1 MKLGIT
7 ILATVFLSTAAAQAA
22 PRQEFVPLAKAQGES
37 YGGYVS
43 IDPVATVGAI
53 VKLPLR
59 VARRAVAYTSSVI
72 GGRPAG
78 CPYQYC
84 GCYTSLQVF
93 GRIIPSLNL
102 ARNWY
107 QFPRTHHAA
116 GMAEVIGNHHVRYI
130 EADLGG
136 GRYRF
141 RDGNSGR
148 HLTRI
153 VEGPPRGIA
162 VNPHE
167 GRISS
172 AL

>member
-1 MKLGIT
+1 MKSAGI
-7 ILATVFLSTAAAQAA
+7 ILASLLLSASVATAA
-22 PRQEFVPLAKAQGES
+22 PRQEFVPLAKAQGEGAAS
-37 YGGYVS
+37 YIQV
-43 IDPVATVGAI
+43 DPISTVVKVVRTAGRI
-53 VKLPLR
+53 V
-59 VARRAVAYTSSVI
+59 RRTVAYSATVI

-107 QFPRTHHAA
+107 QFPRTQHAA

-162 VNPHE
+162 VNPHA